1 MLTCS
6 FKEAPVDMGILK
18 TANIY
23 LVGINLF
30 DLSVNKVI
38 NQFMAFLG
46 FMHMKSDAL
55 KTVSQMSEKKV
66 VRKKK

>member
-1 MLTCS
+1 MVKYSLPWGSVQCEE
-6 FKEAPVDMGILK
+6 KKKKKKK
-18 TANIY
+18 TWNIY

-46 FMHMKSDAL
+46 FYAYEIRCIKE
-55 KTVSQMSEKKV
+55 TVSQM
-66 VRKKK
+66 